1 MSDTI
6 GDITI
11 IDDTNIRDLVIKYE
25 KYKEQLPADLIEKQ
39 IGHWDVSRV
48 TNMDGLFDAFPDF
61 NEPLNDW
68 NVSNVTT
75 MKNMFSRCYSFNQP
89 LDKWDVSNVEYME
102 YMFLGCRVFNEDLN
116 KWIVSNVT
124 DMEGMFTDCQKFNQP
139 LDNWDV
145 SKVTTMENMFDGCR
159 EFNQPVNTWIVSNV
173 SNMYGIFNE
182 CRKFNQPLDNWNVSN
197 ATNMGY
203 MFNDCRKFNQPLNNW
218 IVSNVTIME
227 YMFSNCK
234 IFNQPLDNWN
244 VSNVTNMENMFFA
257 CHAFNQ
263 PLNNWDVRNV
273 INDEDMF
280 EDCIISDENMPI
292 FQEINQDNEIN
303 RIKVDPLQ
311 MHKEA
316 FKTNYEKLSDF
327 LKEKLNNIDVPD
339 NIIYSTYINDTL
351 LNIIDNHYNDD
362 NTERNMK
369 IEGLERIMNERLN
382 SLNYREQS
390 NVLLKCIF
398 YTLEYVKVQPA
409 EFKKIYVDT
418 FIKECVTAY
427 EGPDGMTCALG
438 ALERVVRSLV
448 NPCTTILSKG
458 EKNDDY
464 ETIIAIIVRD
474 PVKLIPEYIRDWYK
488 SHKIGTATEFSDKL
502 TSEDKRKNL
511 KKYLLEFFPDEG
523 DLIESKIKEIADN
536 IGYDTDDFTYGGR
549 RKKIRKSVKSQKNN
563 KNKKSHKSQKN
574 NKNKKSKTTLKKRYN
589 KTRKSK

>member
-1 MSDTI
+1 MSN
-6 GDITI
+6 ITI
-11 IDDTNIRDLVIKYE
+11 IDDTNIRNLVE
-25 KYKEQLPADLIEKQ
+25 KYMKNKSGLPDDLKEKAIGDWNVSNVTNMSNLFVGFPEFNEQLNDWNVSKVTNMNRMFFQCKNFNQLLDK
-39 IGHWDVSRV
+39 WDVSKV
-48 TNMDGLFDAFPDF
+48 EKMAYMFFLCKNF
-61 NEPLNDW
+61 NKSLNDW
-68 NVSNVTT
+68 NVSNVTDE
-75 MKNMFSRCYSFNQP
+75 KG
-89 LDKWDVSNVEYME
+89 ME
-102 YMFLGCRVFNEDLN
+102 A
-116 KWIVSNVT
+116 
-124 DMEGMFTDCQKFNQP
+124 MFTDCRNFNQP
-139 LDNWDV
+139 LDNWVV
-145 SKVTTMENMFDGCR
+145 SNVKTMENMFDGCVN
-159 EFNQPVNTWIVSNV
+159 FNQSLDKWIVSNV
-173 SNMYGIFNE
+173 KNMYGMFNE
-182 CRKFNQPLDNWNVSN
+182 CRNFNQSLNDWIVSN
-197 ATNMGY
+197 VKNMGF
-203 MFNDCRKFNQPLNNW
+203 MFNGCHSFDKPLENWIVTRVEHMENMFCDCNVFNQPLNDW
-218 IVSNVTIME
+218 DVSNVE
-227 YMFSNCK
+227 
-234 IFNQPLDNWN
+234 
-244 VSNVTNMENMFFA
+244 NMENMFDG
-257 CHAFNQ
+257 CEKYNQ
-263 PLNNWDVRNV
+263 PLNDWDVSNV
-273 INDEDMF
+273 LEYENIFKECN
-280 EDCIISDENMPI
+280 ISDENKPL
-292 FQEINQDNEIN
+292 FRNETI
-303 RIKVDPLQ
+303 IKVDPLQ

-362 NTERNMK
+362 NTERESK

-382 SLNYREQS
+382 SLNYKTQS
-390 NVLLKCIF
+390 PLLLKCIF
-398 YTLEYVKVQPA
+398 YTLEYVKTQPA

-427 EGPDGMTCALG
+427 EGPNGMTCALG

-458 EKNDDY
+458 EENNDY

-511 KKYLLEFFPDEG
+511 KKYLLEFFPREEN
-523 DLIESKIKEIADN
+523 LIESKIKEIADN